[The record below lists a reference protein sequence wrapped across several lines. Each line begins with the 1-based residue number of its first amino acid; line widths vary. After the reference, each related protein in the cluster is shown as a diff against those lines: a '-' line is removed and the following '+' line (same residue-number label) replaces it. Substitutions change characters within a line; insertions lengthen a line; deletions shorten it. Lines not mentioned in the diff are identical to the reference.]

1 MKIKINSDYVL
12 TSFKN
17 SRKNEKD
24 TLVIESCRTSESR
37 SECGMVK
44 GLITH
49 EDGATPVFI
58 KFTPCNWYDK
68 KEETYFWG
76 TTKNASEK
84 SAAYSEIQFF
94 KLLDA
99 FHDKN
104 ICNTFVKSYNSTFL
118 KDDITE
124 VEGRKVH
131 KSDLPRGDKFFPVKN
146 SADIYY
152 SMLITQPLDR
162 GFNELMFWVNRQQ
175 ARIRKLEMTRLE
187 FKAVFFQIM
196 YAISCMSA
204 INMAHMDL
212 HFGNIFVKL
221 EEGLRGQYNAYEF
234 KNHKGK
240 YETAYIPAHVI
251 VKIIDLDGAYKFES
265 DDINVA
271 PEFRK
276 HIPNTMWSGDTEEL
290 IRPNPRANVMKLMF
304 HLHKNGMHLQGAFK
318 PIVDANGKIPF
329 VKKHIRKPLQQIMK
343 WNNRDEKMVNR
354 YGIFLNKH
362 GAMIDMGD
370 DFVKTPPELLHLLNT
385 FKKKP
390 TNSFTKEPIPVMH
403 GVSQKGIFT
412 KAPTPVAKKP
422 KVVKRTKR
430 TPFKPLPINPQS
442 PTPRPAP
449 AKKPKV
455 VKRTKRTPL
464 KPRPIKPPPPSPT
477 PRPAPAKRITPP
489 KLIVNNVKLVVPKI
503 TPSMV
508 RKIRGFKQEVDMKC
522 PKGPGRPKAHCADAL
537 LRHKEACKLDK
548 SRVYKK
554 RDCVPRGKPGRKPGV
569 KRPVVNNGVSYEKK
583 SAKNGIMNVL
593 HERAMNVLKHRK
605 DVLCNP
611 RGRPST
617 TCKHVLE
624 HMKILCAKKDGHVF
638 KGRECV
644 PKPGRPVKKV

>member
-430 TPFKPLPINPQS
+430 TPFKPLPINPQY
-442 PTPRPAP
+442 
-449 AKKPKV
+449 
-455 VKRTKRTPL
+455 
-464 KPRPIKPPPPSPT
+464 PT

>member
-329 VKKHIRKPLQQIMK
+329 VKKNIRKPLQQIMK

-390 TNSFTKEPIPVMH
+390 TMTPVMH

-430 TPFKPLPINPQS
+430 TPFKPLPINPQY
-442 PTPRPAP
+442 
-449 AKKPKV
+449 
-455 VKRTKRTPL
+455 
-464 KPRPIKPPPPSPT
+464 PT

-489 KLIVNNVKLVVPKI
+489 KLIVNNVKLI